1 MAEDIGKVSFGVEA
15 NLGDTLDQ
23 FDKMRERIDALAS
36 GVEKSSSKATK
47 SFQNFGGAIQ
57 ETGSKFGQHLVDI
70 GATTTK
76 VLSTLATPLIG
87 LGALAANSAIKFE
100 SSFAGVRKTVE
111 ATDEEFKVLEQQFR
125 NMAKEIPITVGAL
138 NKIGE
143 TAGQLGIAKEG
154 IAAFTR
160 TVADM
165 ANTTNLSADSAAN
178 AFARISTIMGLTSND
193 FQKLGSTIVDLG
205 NKGSSTES
213 EIVNMALRIAGSS
226 KAAGISTEGMLALSA
241 ALSNV
246 GIRAEAGGTAMSKMI
261 IDMAGTV
268 SSGGERLDQ
277 FAKVAGMS
285 GEAFAK
291 AFKTDGAGA
300 IAAFVQGLGQMQQR
314 GGDVFKV
321 LDEMGIKETRLRD
334 AILRSAAASTMF
346 IDTLSASKAAW
357 VENTA
362 LTNEAEKR
370 YGTTASQLQ
379 VFQNKLDD
387 LTLTIGQAFLPM
399 IIQMLD
405 ALKPII
411 DAAAS
416 MANAFAGLDPQVQK
430 NIALFVGLAA
440 VIGPALM
447 LLGTLVSS
455 VSALV
460 PVVIS
465 LGSALTSLPAI
476 LTAVA
481 VGAKTLWALMLA
493 NPWVAI
499 ATAVAAAAV
508 AIVLNWDKIKSGAAS
523 AWTGTKDLVLGTAKA
538 IHDGIVE
545 WLVTKAQAISAKLQ
559 GVAKSFAQPFEWL
572 ADHLVGHSVVPD
584 MVEDIGRQIELL
596 DVRMT
601 SPARNA
607 TANTAKVFE
616 GMALTT
622 QGAMNQVLSTI
633 NFSYG
638 SAVQTVANSLAQMT
652 TKQVEWA
659 QIGIQIGQQF
669 LSSMITTM
677 IQLATQWLLIQS
689 GMVAATAS
697 GEAAK
702 TAAAATGAA
711 LRVGITT
718 TEAAAEVGLMEGAQA
733 TILGLFG
740 AVQGAL
746 KFMFVEVLLPAV
758 IAVGTFIM
766 GVLESIATGFA
777 STGFGIVVAIAIV
790 AAVAGIAL
798 AIAAGVGAFASGGIV
813 TGPTMGMIGEA
824 GDSEAI
830 IPLNK
835 SGASFMSEM
844 LGLGGN
850 GAGGG
855 EQTIYV
861 MLDGRTI
868 AEVVGDKMLD
878 RIYIQAGVN

>member
-15 NLGDTLDQ
+15 KLGDTLDQ
-23 FDKMRERIDALAS
+23 FDQMRARLDALAS
-36 GVEKSSSKATK
+36 GVEKSSTKASK

-57 ETGSKFGQHLVDI
+57 ETGSKFGQHIADI

-76 VLSTLATPLIG
+76 VFSTLATPLIG
-87 LGALAANSAIKFE
+87 LGALATNSAIKFE
-100 SSFAGVRKTVE
+100 SSFAGIKKTVE

-138 NKIGE
+138 NNIGE

-154 IAAFTR
+154 IATFTR
-160 TVADM
+160 TVTDM
-165 ANTTNLSADSAAN
+165 ANTTNMSADSVAN

-213 EIVNMALRIAGSS
+213 EIVNMALRIAGSA
-226 KAAGISTEGMLALSA
+226 KAAGISTEGMLGLSA
-241 ALSNV
+241 SLANV

-261 IDMAGTV
+261 IDMAGAV

-300 IAAFVQGLGQMQQR
+300 IAAFVQGLGQVQQR
-314 GGDVFKV
+314 GGDVFAV

-346 IDTLSASKAAW
+346 VDTLSTSKAAW
-357 VENTA
+357 IESTA
-362 LTNEAEKR
+362 LTNEAGKR

-387 LTLTIGQAFLPM
+387 MALTIGQAFLPM
-399 IIQMLD
+399 IIKMLD
-405 ALKPII
+405 AFKPII
-411 DAAAS
+411 DAAAA

-447 LLGTLVSS
+447 ILGSLVSS

-465 LGSALTSLPAI
+465 LGSALTSLPAMF
-476 LTAVA
+476 TAVA
-481 VGAKTLWALMLA
+481 VGAKALWALMLA
-493 NPWVAI
+493 NPWVAV

-508 AIVLNWDKIKSGAAS
+508 AIVLNWDKIKAGATA
-523 AWTGTKDLVLGTAKA
+523 AWTETKDLVLGTAKA

-545 WLVTKAQAISAKLQ
+545 WLVTKAQAIASKLQ

-572 ADHLVGHSVVPD
+572 ADHLVGNSVVPD
-584 MVEDIGRQIELL
+584 MVEDIGRQMELL
-596 DVRMT
+596 DVKMT

-607 TANTAKVFE
+607 TAATAKVFE

-622 QGAMNQVLSTI
+622 QGAMNQVVSSI

-638 SAVQTVANSLAQMT
+638 SAVQTVGSSLAQMT

-659 QIGIQIGQQF
+659 QVGIQIGQQF
-669 LSSMITTM
+669 LSNMITTM
-677 IQLATQWLLIQS
+677 IQLATQWLLMQT
-689 GMVAATAS
+689 GMVAATAA
-697 GEAAK
+697 GEASK
-702 TAAAATGAA
+702 TALATTGAA
-711 LRVGITT
+711 MRVGITNA
-718 TEAAAEVGLMEGAQA
+718 EATAEVGIMAGAQA
-733 TILGLFG
+733 TILGMFG
-740 AVQGAL
+740 AVSGAL
-746 KFMFVEVLLPAV
+746 KFMFMEMLLPAV
-758 IAVGTFIM
+758 IAVGKFIM
-766 GVLESIATGFA
+766 GVLTAIAAAMKATI
-777 STGFGIVVAIAIV
+777 FGIPAGLVILAGVALIGV
-790 AAVAGIAL
+790 

-835 SGASFMSEM
+835 SGASFMSDM
-844 LGLGGN
+844 LGLGG
-850 GAGGG
+850 GSGGG

-861 MLDGRTI
+861 MLDGHTL

-878 RIYIQAGVN
+878 RIYIQAGVS